1 MRVKSLHPVILIV
14 GLVVVLMQPVLAQ
27 ERMMT
32 PESGNQDEFDPNVLP
47 EDAWKPGQV
56 EGTGT
61 YFEITDSEYLN
72 IAVESSEVVYL
83 RLESIP
89 EMIVM
94 NIASANDSTS
104 AQLILSGFEPSWTYY
119 KYEDDY
125 HNGSAIEM
133 DSEGMYVYEQDLSKP
148 HLIFI
153 QSRPSTK
160 FIPTDTTIG
169 VWDSSTRTYTL
180 TMDVNETIQID
191 ANDLTVDGAWHTVTG
206 YNTGQGI
213 YLGGRTG
220 VTIKNLQISN
230 FSNGI
235 LMNDCQGNVLAE
247 NILSENS
254 YGIYMDN
261 SEENELVGNTATG
274 NLYGIY
280 LYKANGNKI
289 EANVVE
295 SSAYQGIYLQSFCKE
310 NIVADNTARW
320 NGFAGIDLGYRCDY
334 NEVKCN
340 SSSENDSGVTLYR
353 CAYNILTDNTA
364 VSNDSYGI
372 ILSYTCSRNN
382 LLRNAISGND
392 LGLYLGRYCN
402 NNKIYNNNFID
413 NTTQATVSAGTLNEY
428 CLPAPVGGNFWNDWT
443 EPDENVDGFV
453 DFVYIFD
460 SGGRDVLPLTA
471 EVALLC
477 NQPPVAQGGD
487 DQVVVVGDTV
497 VLDGSGS
504 YDANLDDLDYSWGFD
519 SWPEGS
525 KTELLEPTSVV
536 TSFIPD
542 VEGEYVISLIVNDG
556 LADSEPDD
564 VTIEVVAVHDAVD
577 MALADISGFVRDI
590 DDDSLRNRKL
600 RKPLTNKVDAVMQM
614 VDEGC
619 YEDALK
625 KLEHDILGKTNGCVE
640 ISEADK
646 NDWITDCDEQEQLYD
661 LLIRAIELLE
671 RLV

>member
-1 MRVKSLHPVILIV
+1 MRFKSLHPVILIV
-14 GLVVVLMQPVLAQ
+14 GLVVVLMQPVLAK

-32 PESGNQDEFDPNVLP
+32 PESGIQDEFDPNVLP

-72 IAVESSEVVYL
+72 IAVESSEVVHL

-94 NIASANDSTS
+94 NIASADDATST
-104 AQLILSGFEPSWTYY
+104 QLILSGFEPSWTYY

-133 DSEGMYVYEQDLSKP
+133 DAEGMYVYEQDLSKP

-169 VWDSSTRTYTL
+169 VWDSATRTYTL
-180 TMDVNETIQID
+180 TMDVDETIQID

-213 YLGGRTG
+213 YLSGRTG
-220 VTIKNLQISN
+220 VTIRNLQISN
-230 FSNGI
+230 FSHGFF
-235 LMNDCQGNVLAE
+235 LNDCHGNVLAE

-254 YGIYMDN
+254 YGVYMSD
-261 SEENELVGNTATG
+261 SGENELVGNTATG
-274 NLYGIY
+274 GQYGIY
-280 LYKANGNKI
+280 LYKSNGNNI

-295 SSAYQGIYLQSFCKE
+295 FSDYQGIYLQSFCKE
-310 NIVADNTARW
+310 NVVADNTARW
-320 NGFAGIDLGYRCDY
+320 NGFAGIELGYRCDN

-340 SSSENDSGVTLYR
+340 SSSENESGVILYR
-353 CAYNILTDNTA
+353 CRYNILADNTV
-364 VSNDSYGI
+364 VSNVSYGI
-372 ILSYTCSRNN
+372 SLSYTSTWSNFF
-382 LLRNAISGND
+382 RNAISGND
-392 LGLYLGRYCN
+392 LGLYVGRYCN

-413 NTTQATVSAGTLNEY
+413 NTTQAIVSAGTLNEY
-428 CLPAPVGGNFWNDWT
+428 CLPAPVGGNFWNDLT
-443 EPDENVDGFV
+443 EPDENEDGFV

-477 NQPPVAQGGD
+477 NQPPVAQGGN

-497 VLDGSGS
+497 VLDGSAS
-504 YDANLDDLDYSWGFD
+504 YDANLDELDYSWGFE
-519 SWPEGS
+519 SWPEES
-525 KTELLEPTSVV
+525 DVELLEPTSVV

-564 VTIEVVAVHDAVD
+564 VTIEVVAVHDGLVMVLD
-577 MALADISGFVRDI
+577 DVSGVIDGL
-590 DDDSLRNRKL
+590 DDDSLNNKKL

-625 KLEHDILGKTNGCVE
+625 KLEHDILGKTNGCAE
-640 ISEADK
+640 IDEPDK
-646 NDWITDCDEQEQLYD
+646 NDWITNCDEQEQLYD
-661 LLIRAIELLE
+661 LLIQAIELLE
-671 RLV
+671 RLI